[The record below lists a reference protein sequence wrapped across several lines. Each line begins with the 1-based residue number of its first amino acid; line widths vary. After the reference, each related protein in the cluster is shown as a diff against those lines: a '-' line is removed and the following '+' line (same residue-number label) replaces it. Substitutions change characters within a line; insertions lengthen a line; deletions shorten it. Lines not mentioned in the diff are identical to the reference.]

1 MIERNEENTLSP
13 NLKKLAE
20 GYLDKYN
27 KFQETPLD
35 IYLFEE
41 AIRQLCKLDRV
52 LSLPGG
58 NLFLLGLS
66 GTGKKSLCKLSAFI
80 RKIELFEFKESGL
93 TQAQFQSQLKG
104 LMDKMANNPNQR
116 FAFMVQNESI

>member
-41 AIRQLCKLDRV
+41 AIR
-52 LSLPGG
+52 
-58 NLFLLGLS
+58 
-66 GTGKKSLCKLSAFI
+66 
-80 RKIELFEFKESGL
+80 
-93 TQAQFQSQLKG
+93 
-104 LMDKMANNPNQR
+104 
-116 FAFMVQNESI
+116 